1 MQFTAFSYIL
11 FLPCVCLLYYLL
23 PHRFRWVLLLLASY
37 FFYACWNAKYALLML
52 LSTAV
57 TFASGVL
64 IDKANRFGQRAPR
77 VKKCLVALSLGV
89 NLSILILFKYYGF
102 FLDSFQALMKQ
113 LEWTLHLPDF
123 SPLLPVGISFYTF
136 QAMSYTI
143 DVYRGSIPCQY
154 HFGKYALY
162 VSFFPQLVAG
172 PIERSTNLLPQ
183 FEEVHTPDAKEIRD
197 GLMLIVLGMFQ
208 KLVIAD
214 RLAKTVDLVYNDAGA
229 YGGPAYLIATLFFTF
244 QIYCDFGG
252 YSNIA
257 IGSAK
262 LLGFRLM
269 RNFNH
274 PYLARSI
281 KEFWRRWHISLSTW
295 FKDYLYI
302 PLGGNRISKADWALN
317 IMIVFLVSGLWHGAA
332 WTFVIWGALHGLYQL
347 IGEFTLTWKRKA
359 RAFLHIEE
367 DSGIQVFLSTF
378 ITFCLVAFAWGFF
391 RVNSFA
397 DAMVIFSRLG
407 QDWNIDAIQALAKAV
422 GKEEFILSWILIAVL
437 YLADWVSERKDLW
450 TSLKN
455 CCLPVRWVVYY
466 AALLTIIL
474 FGVYGKT
481 GTFIYF
487 QF

>member
-1 MQFTAFSYIL
+1 MLFTDFTYIL
-11 FLPCVCLLYYLL
+11 FLPCVCMLYYLL
-23 PHRFRWVLLLLASY
+23 PHRFRWVLLLAASY
-37 FFYACWNAKYALLML
+37 FFYACWNVKYTLLML

-64 IDKANRFGQRAPR
+64 MDKAGRFGERAPR
-77 VKKCLVALSLGV
+77 VKKCLAGLSLGV
-89 NLSILILFKYYGF
+89 NLAILILFKYYSFLFGGF
-102 FLDSFQALMKQ
+102 QVLMDR
-113 LEWTLHLPDF
+113 LEWSLHLPDF

-136 QAMSYTI
+136 QAMSYTL
-143 DVYRGSIPCQY
+143 DVYRGNIPCQH

-183 FEEVHTPDAKEIRD
+183 FDEVHAPDAEEIRD
-197 GLMLIVLGMFQ
+197 GLVLILLGMFQ

-214 RLAKTVDLVYNDAGA
+214 RLAKTVDLVYNDVNA

-269 RNFNH
+269 RNFRH

-281 KEFWRRWHISLSTW
+281 KEFWQRWHISLSTW

-302 PLGGNRISKADWALN
+302 PLGGNRVSKARWAFN
-317 IMIVFLVSGLWHGAA
+317 MMIVFLISGLWHGAA
-332 WTFVIWGALHGLYQL
+332 WTFVIWGGLHGIYQL
-347 IGEFTLTWKRKA
+347 IGAFTRPWKQKLRTI
-359 RAFLHIEE
+359 LHVGE
-367 DSGIQVFLSTF
+367 DSAVQVFFSTF
-378 ITFCLVAFAWGFF
+378 ITFCLVAFAWVFF

-397 DAMVIFSRLG
+397 DVFVIFSRLREG
-407 QDWNIDAIQALAKAV
+407 WDAAAVQGLIKAV
-422 GKEEFILSWILIAVL
+422 GNQEFIFSCMLIAAL
-437 YLADWVSERKDLW
+437 YLTDWAAERKDLLAL
-450 TSLKN
+450 LKG
-455 CCLPVRWVVYY
+455 CRLPVRWVVYY
-466 AALLTIIL
+466 AALLVIIL